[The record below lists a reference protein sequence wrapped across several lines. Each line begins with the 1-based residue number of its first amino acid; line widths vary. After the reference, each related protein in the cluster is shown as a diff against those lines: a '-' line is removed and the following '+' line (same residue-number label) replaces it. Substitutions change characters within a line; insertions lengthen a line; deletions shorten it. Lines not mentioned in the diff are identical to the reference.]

1 MRRWVSNIMT
11 RNSWMIP
18 DYVLIK
24 SELLLNYLVILRCR
38 FVRVWKIPE
47 TGLSAPTNEPV
58 CKFPAHAEKI
68 QIVKFHPFAKDIIV
82 TSAFD
87 KTVKVW
93 DLTDNDEAKFDLQ
106 VNIRETF

>member
-1 MRRWVSNIMT
+1 MT
-11 RNSWMIP
+11 RIISISIRILF
-18 DYVLIK
+18 LIEI
-24 SELLLNYLVILRCR
+24 ELSCNCSIILRCR

-47 TGLSAPTNEPV
+47 NGLSAPTNEPV

-93 DLTDNDEAKFDLQ
+93 DLADNEDAKFDLQ
-106 VNIRETF
+106 VDIREVF